1 MNFPPQSSSAR
12 NLQTLLL
19 AAGVAIC
26 VATPGYCGAK
36 TCNELQQN
44 FSMSGEH
51 KLSLWPDA
59 MRCEVSRMGY
69 NLEYTQK
76 DKVVTI
82 WRPAE
87 KKYAKVDFQ
96 KFNRIFRN
104 IAASASWLSELP
116 TQKPLSQAATKVD
129 GVAVTEYTFQVK
141 TSASFWRSD
150 IGRKDQFKKIKVT
163 IDYIDLPGPDNAST
177 IVAKLYE
184 LPLLKGFPWQLRH
197 MHPDTN
203 KLVRPFRTIDHIKSD
218 KKFVA
223 FNPRG
228 YKLVDF
234 TTQLTSPVLN
244 EDAASIFLP

>member
-1 MNFPPQSSSAR
+1 
-12 NLQTLLL
+12 
-19 AAGVAIC
+19 
-26 VATPGYCGAK
+26 
-36 TCNELQQN
+36 
-44 FSMSGEH
+44 
-51 KLSLWPDA
+51 
-59 MRCEVSRMGY
+59 MGY

-76 DKVVTI
+76 DKMITI

-87 KKYAKVDFQ
+87 KKYARVDFQ
-96 KFNRIFRN
+96 KFNKIFRN

-116 TQKPLSQAATKVD
+116 TQKPMSETATKVD
-129 GVAVTEYTFQVK
+129 GVPVTEYTFQVK

-150 IGRKDQFKKIKVT
+150 IGRKYFNKKIKVS
-163 IDYIDLPGPDNAST
+163 IDYIDLPGPDHARA
-177 IVAKLYE
+177 IVSKVYE

-203 KLVRPFRTIDHIKSD
+203 RVVRPFKTLDHTKSE

-223 FNPRG
+223 FNPKG

-234 TTQLTSPVLN
+234 TTQLINPVLN